1 MHLRGWLSG
10 LVVALGCLLSAT
22 AQDARFIR
30 LRNATVTTPPAPDA
44 KTRAAGVAKSRHP
57 VSGLYLLQLEGDLS
71 ADQREA
77 LQARG
82 IDLLHPV
89 PDHAFVCHLEA
100 SPAAEVRALPYVRWL
115 GEYQPEWRVDRR
127 LAAAM
132 GSRPGDPLE
141 VRLLLRPHTPPA
153 VLVATLRQF
162 SGRIHRTETRFGVF
176 LGGRTTPRR
185 VLELARSPSVLWI
198 EPAGRMKL
206 VDEIATEIVLGDDG
220 SPGKPAEVQRLGF
233 DGRGVTVAVAD
244 SGLDTGEADTMHR
257 DLRGRVDAFFAYGG
271 LEDAADEHSHGTH
284 CAGIVAGSGAIGTTD
299 EEGYLWGLGVAP
311 GAHLVAQ
318 RLFDGAGDYYAPPSF
333 EAMTR
338 DAVRSGAYVGS
349 NSWGDDTQGRY
360 DLSAAEFDA
369 LVRDADARTP
379 GEQPYVLEF
388 SAGNSGPGQQTIGSP
403 AVAKNVI
410 ATGACQNDRFDLA
423 IYAEGAE
430 TMADFSSRGP
440 AEDGRIKP
448 DITAPGTWIASL
460 KSQLASDAN
469 AWLGIDENYLFQ
481 GGTSQAGPHVS
492 GACAVFVQWY
502 RETQGGLTPSPAL
515 VKAALINS
523 AVDMTSAEVPVDADD
538 DDAGTMLVVGG
549 TPPVP
554 NNDEG
559 WGRCDVAALVAGE
572 RRFAFTDQGAGLRTG
587 AVVEKRIIVG
597 ADDALKVT
605 LAYTDVPGLPAAI
618 PALVNDL
625 DLEVVSP
632 DGQVFRGNAFLDG
645 ESAAGTAEGDRINN
659 VEGVLVSNPA
669 AGEWILRVRAHR
681 VVQDVH
687 GRTNAAPEQ
696 DFALVTSGQIP
707 FPGEGVVSWDRATY
721 PAPATARLRLVDTDL
736 RDATSATVSVTS
748 GSQPTPLT
756 LTLLRSG
763 TGGTF
768 TGSVALAISPRAG
781 SLTVANG
788 DTMTVSYA
796 DASPAGV
803 RTRIATID
811 LDPPVI
817 DAVRAVQRF
826 GRTSLRFEAS
836 EPVRSV
842 AVVNPVGGPAFTV
855 TNLFLRT
862 SPELALP
869 DLVPDQVYRWYVVA
883 TDEAG
888 NSRTNDNGGRFHFF
902 TATRPAKALLLY
914 SPETTFEQLNLPF
927 PGIEH
932 WTQPLEALGIDYEVW
947 NFAETNTVPS
957 AALLSGYRVVIWR
970 PEDLATLPAGLASG
984 LSSYVSGGG
993 ALLAASA
1000 EILSRLSPAEQ
1011 AFRTNVLH
1019 VAEFAED
1026 VGATVARG
1034 IAGDPIGSGLAI
1046 DLDYQEFPDFL
1057 SLLDYSTFPDALRP
1071 LPDAAAFLNQDEGRV
1086 IGVRYPRTGDDS
1098 KGRVVFL
1105 SIPWEAIPTGAEAP
1119 DNKATVL
1126 GRALDFLVPGL
1137 RGGSSVSFHQP
1148 AYTLPSAA
1156 VVEVNDSARSG
1167 QSRITLTIASTSDP
1181 KGFDLP
1187 LVETPL
1193 KGLFRGR
1200 VTLGAMA
1207 SDAVGARLKCAHGD
1221 TLTATY
1227 ENAAGAA
1234 LSADATID
1242 TVPPVIRDVATDPAY
1257 NEAVITWTTDKP
1269 TDTLVRFGESGGD
1282 DALLTRTAY
1291 SADLTTEHEIQ
1302 IPGLQPD
1309 RDYYFVPV
1317 SRDEAG
1323 NTTTA
1328 RQAGRSFR
1336 LRTLRPLDAPWS
1348 DSLEKG
1354 RTGWATFDDDA
1365 FDDETGQSLLNTTW
1379 RFGKPTNRHGIAA
1392 HSGTN
1397 CWATNLDGE
1406 AVDTAIADLLSPAV
1420 DLRGGNTARLRF
1432 RTWYDTTE
1440 RSDLLDFE
1448 LCQVAI
1454 STNNGAQ
1461 WSDLVG
1467 FGFGDVSADW
1477 EEVDVDI
1484 SRFTGHVVRLRFNYQ
1499 LLSFET
1505 TDRPGWFVDDLEISL
1520 SRNAASSFVITNN
1533 LAQATFSVRGPTNFT
1548 PVVGTGRWFNV
1559 SNAVPGD
1566 YVVRWSPVDHH
1577 LTPPAVTN
1585 RLGTNALVI
1594 GGAYTFPDANANGI
1608 SDLWEGSFFGRVL
1621 SGAEA
1626 SMDADPDGDGFSNAR
1641 EFQAGTD
1648 PRDPESVLRLD
1659 LPAGG
1664 VNAPIRVSWPSRARL
1679 EYLLE
1684 ISDDLRRWNATGDP
1698 RIGTGGML
1706 TNTLP
1711 ALLGQGGYYFRVR
1724 VQP

>member
-10 LVVALGCLLSAT
+10 LVVALGCLLQAT

-44 KTRAAGVAKSRHP
+44 KSRAAAVAKAAPP
-57 VSGLYLLQLEGDLS
+57 VSGLYLLQLEGPLS
-71 ADQREA
+71 TGQREA

-82 IDLLHPV
+82 VNLLNPV
-89 PDHAFVCHLEA
+89 PENAYVCHLEA
-100 SPAAEVRALPYVRWL
+100 SPAAQVRALPYVRWL

-127 LAAAM
+127 LASKM
-132 GSRPGDPLE
+132 GSDPGSPLE
-141 VRLLLRPHTPPA
+141 VRLLLRPNSPPGA
-153 VLVATLRQF
+153 LVAALRQF
-162 SGRIHRTETRFGVF
+162 TGSIHRTETRFGVF

-220 SPGKPAEVQRLGF
+220 TPGKPALVQRLGF

-244 SGLDTGEADTMHR
+244 SGLDTGDADTMHR

-284 CAGIVAGSGAIGTTD
+284 CAGIVAGSGAIGTRD
-299 EEGYLWGLGVAP
+299 EAGYLWGLGVAP

-318 RLFDGAGDYYAPPSF
+318 RLFDGAGDYYAPPSY
-333 EAMTR
+333 EALTR
-338 DAVRSGAYVGS
+338 DAVRGGAYVGS

-423 IYAEGAE
+423 LYAEGAE

-448 DITAPGTWIASL
+448 DLTAPGTWIASL

-502 RETQGGLTPSPAL
+502 RETRGGSTPSPAL

-559 WGRCDVAALVAGE
+559 WGRCDVANLIAGE
-572 RRFAFTDQGAGLRTG
+572 RRFAFTEQGAGLKTG
-587 AVVEKRIIVG
+587 AVSEKRIIVG
-597 ADDALKVT
+597 ADDSLKVT

-632 DGQVFRGNAFLDG
+632 DGRVFRGNAFLDG
-645 ESAAGTAEGDRINN
+645 ESSAGTPEGDRINN

-687 GRTNAAPEQ
+687 GRTNTEPEQ
-696 DFALVTSGQIP
+696 DFALVASGQIP
-707 FPGEGVVSWDRATY
+707 FPGEGVVSWDQETY
-721 PAPATARLRLVDTDL
+721 AAPTVARLRLVDTDL
-736 RDATSATVSVTS
+736 RNETIATVTVTS
-748 GSQPTPLT
+748 VSQPAPLT
-756 LTLLRSG
+756 LTLQRSG
-763 TGGTF
+763 AGGTF
-768 TGSVALAISPRAG
+768 TGAVALVTSPRAG
-781 SLTVANG
+781 SLSVANG
-788 DTMTVSYA
+788 DSLTVSYA

-803 RTRIATID
+803 RTRTATVD

-826 GRTSLRFEAS
+826 GRTSLRFNAS
-836 EPVRSV
+836 EPVRSM
-842 AVVNPVGGPAFTV
+842 AVVNPLNGPSFNV
-855 TNLFLRT
+855 TNAYLRS
-862 SPELALP
+862 SPELFLP

-883 TDEAG
+883 TDAAG
-888 NSRTNDNGGRFHFF
+888 NSRTNDNSGRYYFF

-927 PGIEH
+927 PGIDH
-932 WTQPLEALGIDYEVW
+932 WTQPLDALGIDYEVW
-947 NFAETNTVPS
+947 NFAETNTAPS

-984 LSSYVSGGG
+984 LSTYVAGGG
-993 ALLAASA
+993 TLFAASS
-1000 EILSRLSPAEQ
+1000 EVLSRLSPAEQ
-1011 AFRTNVLH
+1011 SFRTNVLH
-1019 VAEFAED
+1019 VADFTED
-1026 VGATVARG
+1026 VGATTAKG
-1034 IAGDPIGSGLAI
+1034 IAGDPIGAGLAI
-1046 DLDYQEFPDFL
+1046 DLDYQEFPDFG
-1057 SLLDYSTFPDALRP
+1057 SILDYSTFPDAMRP
-1071 LPDAAAFLNQDEGRV
+1071 TGDAAAFLTQDEGRV
-1086 IGVRYPRTGDDS
+1086 IGVRYPRTGSDS
-1098 KGRVVFL
+1098 QGRVVFL
-1105 SIPWEAIPTGAEAP
+1105 STPWEAIPTDGEAP
-1119 DNKATVL
+1119 DNKVTVL

-1167 QSRITLTIASTSDP
+1167 QNRITLRISSTSDP
-1181 KGFDLP
+1181 VGFDLP
-1187 LVETPL
+1187 LAETPL

-1200 VTLGAMA
+1200 VTLGATA
-1207 SDAVGARLKCAHGD
+1207 SDATGARLKCAHGD
-1221 TLTATY
+1221 TLTAIY
-1227 ENAAGAA
+1227 KNAAGAA
-1234 LSADATID
+1234 LSADAAID
-1242 TVPPVIRDVATDPAY
+1242 TVGPVIREVAADPAY
-1257 NEAVITWTTDKP
+1257 NEAVVTWRTDKP

-1282 DALLTRTAY
+1282 DSLLTRTAY

-1302 IPGLQPD
+1302 ISGLQPD

-1336 LRTLRPLDAPWS
+1336 LRTLRPLDAPWR
-1348 DSLEKG
+1348 DALENG
-1354 RTGWATFDDDA
+1354 RAGWATFDDDA

-1379 RFGKPTNRHGIAA
+1379 KFGKPTNRYGIHA

-1397 CWATNLDGE
+1397 CWATNLDGQP
-1406 AVDTAIADLLSPAV
+1406 VDTAIADLLSPAI
-1420 DLRGGNTARLRF
+1420 DLRDGNTARLRF

-1454 STNNGAQ
+1454 TTNNGAQ

-1467 FGFGDVSADW
+1467 FGLGDVSADW

-1505 TDRPGWFVDDLEISL
+1505 TDRPGWFVDDLEITL
-1520 SRNAASSFVITNN
+1520 SRNQASSFLITNN
-1533 LAQATFSVRGPTNFT
+1533 LAQAAFSIRGPTNFGT
-1548 PVVGTGRWFNV
+1548 VLGTGRWFNV
-1559 SNAVPGD
+1559 SNAVPGE
-1566 YVVRWSPVDHH
+1566 YVVRWSPVEHH

-1585 RLGTNALVI
+1585 RLGTNGLLVV
-1594 GGAYTFPDANANGI
+1594 GRYEFPDANSNGI
-1608 SDLWEGSFFGRVL
+1608 SDLWEDSTFGRIL
-1621 SGAEA
+1621 QGSEA
-1626 SMDADPDGDGFSNAR
+1626 APGFDSDGDGFPNLA

-1648 PRDPESVLRLD
+1648 PMDPGSCLRLN
-1659 LPAGG
+1659 LPSGG
-1664 VNAPIRVSWPSRARL
+1664 VNAPIQISWPSRPRR

-1684 ISDDLRRWNATGDP
+1684 VSDDLRRWVIANDA

-1711 ALLGQGGYYFRVR
+1711 ALLGPGGYYFRVR
-1724 VQP
+1724 AQP